1 MPVATITMLE
11 GRSVE
16 KQCKLIG
23 SVSQADRTRARAR
36 ARRSNVCRFSTT
48 RDNRVDMAD
57 GPETSRAVLADPTQM
72 SA

>member
-1 MPVATITMLE
+1 MLVASITMLE

-16 KQCKLIG
+16 KKCKLIE
-23 SVSQADRTRARAR
+23 SVSQADRTRGRAR

-57 GPETSRAVLADPTQM
+57 CPDTSRAVRADPTQM